1 MTKNEAQRQI
11 DHASNR
17 VSQLEGEL
25 RQARLRL
32 AEMVDR
38 IGLAVLGIS
47 RGDVIVLDGKRYSVT
62 GARYRYGQ
70 IEPRGLMIK
79 KDGTV
84 GERMLPTYCRGW
96 ERENA
101 D

>member
-1 MTKNEAQRQI
+1 MTPSEAQRQI

-25 RQARLRL
+25 RQAKLRL
-32 AEMVDR
+32 AEMTDR
-38 IGLAVLGIS
+38 VGLAVLGLS
-47 RGDVIVLDGKRYSVT
+47 LGDVIMLDGKRYSVT
-62 GARYRYGQ
+62 GARYRYGS

-79 KDGTV
+79 KDGAI
-84 GERMLPTYCRGW
+84 GERELPSYCRGW